1 MTVTLRLRKFFQ
13 IPRTSLE
20 IQRYA
25 CDCILTHPN
34 NCMIMKTIQSI
45 ALLSAIVAAP
55 SVLADVEIQVPSSV
69 DILAVNEAK
78 PDLDGGLFSS
88 HKTLTLP
95 DGQNQ
100 IVFQY
105 QLAFDKGND
114 REFVDSDAVIAT
126 FDATDTTVT
135 FDLPKYR
142 NTAEAKSGF
151 KNLEWSLVDE
161 NQNEISVKQDKLVK
175 DGMQIG
181 RKYPQ
186 EAKEYN
192 QKGGIAAL
200 AIGTTAGATAAV
212 VQPVTLPAKIDGNAA
227 NTAEEMLYFWYE
239 KADAETKQKF
249 KDYVNK

>member
-126 FDATDTTVT
+126 FDATDTTLT

-192 QKGGIAAL
+192 QQGGIAAL

>member
-1 MTVTLRLRKFFQ
+1 
-13 IPRTSLE
+13 
-20 IQRYA
+20 
-25 CDCILTHPN
+25 
-34 NCMIMKTIQSI
+34 MKTLQSI
-45 ALLSAIVAAP
+45 ALLSTIIVAP
-55 SVLADVEIQVPSSV
+55 HVLADVEIQVPSSV

-78 PDLDGGLFSS
+78 PDLDGSLFSS
-88 HKTLTLP
+88 YKTLTVP

-114 REFVDSDAVIAT
+114 REFIDSDAIIAT
-126 FDATDTTVT
+126 FSATDAVLT
-135 FDLPKYR
+135 FDMPKYR
-142 NTAEAKSGF
+142 NTAEAKKSLQ
-151 KNLEWSLVDE
+151 NLDWKLVDE
-161 NQNEISVKQDKLVK
+161 NQNAISVKQDKLIK

-200 AIGTTAGATAAV
+200 TIGTAAV
-212 VQPVTLPAKIDGNAA
+212 ATTAIVQPVTLPAKIDSTAG

-239 KADAETKQKF
+239 KADTETKQKF

>member
-1 MTVTLRLRKFFQ
+1 
-13 IPRTSLE
+13 
-20 IQRYA
+20 
-25 CDCILTHPN
+25 
-34 NCMIMKTIQSI
+34 MKTIQSI

-126 FDATDTTVT
+126 FDATDTTLT

-151 KNLEWSLVDE
+151 KNLELNLVDE
-161 NQNEISVKQDKLVK
+161 NQNKISVKQDKLVK

-181 RKYPQ
+181 RNYPQ

-200 AIGTTAGATAAV
+200 AIGTTAAV
-212 VQPVTLPAKIDGNAA
+212 VQPATLPAKIDANAA

>member
-1 MTVTLRLRKFFQ
+1 
-13 IPRTSLE
+13 
-20 IQRYA
+20 
-25 CDCILTHPN
+25 
-34 NCMIMKTIQSI
+34 MKTIQSI

-55 SVLADVEIQVPSSV
+55 AALADVTIKIPSSADALV
-69 DILAVNEAK
+69 DVVAVNEAK
-78 PDLDGGLFSS
+78 PDLEGGFFSS
-88 HKTLTLP
+88 SKTITVP
-95 DGQNQ
+95 DGVNQ

-105 QLAFDKGND
+105 QLAFSQGND
-114 REFVDSDAVIAT
+114 REFVDSDVIIAT
-126 FDATDTTVT
+126 FDAADTTLT
-135 FDLPKYR
+135 FEMPKFR
-142 NTAEAKSGF
+142 NVSEAKKGF
-151 KNLEWSLVDE
+151 NNLDWKLIDE
-161 NQNEISVKQDKLVK
+161 NQNVISVKQDKLIK

-200 AIGTTAGATAAV
+200 TMGTSAVATAAV
-212 VQPVTLPAKIDGNAA
+212 VQPVTLPAKIDTNAA

>member
-1 MTVTLRLRKFFQ
+1 
-13 IPRTSLE
+13 
-20 IQRYA
+20 
-25 CDCILTHPN
+25 
-34 NCMIMKTIQSI
+34 MIMKTLQSI
-45 ALLSAIVAAP
+45 ALLSTIIVAP
-55 SVLADVEIQVPSSV
+55 HVLADVEIQVPSSV

-78 PDLDGGLFSS
+78 PDLDGSLFSS
-88 HKTLTLP
+88 YKTLTVP

-114 REFVDSDAVIAT
+114 REFVDSDAIIAT
-126 FDATDTTVT
+126 FSATDAALT
-135 FDLPKYR
+135 FDMPKYR
-142 NTAEAKSGF
+142 NTAEAKKG
-151 KNLEWSLVDE
+151 LEKLDWKLVDE
-161 NQNEISVKQDKLVK
+161 NKNAISVKQDKLIK

-200 AIGTTAGATAAV
+200 TVGASAGAAAV
-212 VQPVTLPAKIDGNAA
+212 AQPVTLPAKIDGNAA

>member
-1 MTVTLRLRKFFQ
+1 
-13 IPRTSLE
+13 
-20 IQRYA
+20 
-25 CDCILTHPN
+25 
-34 NCMIMKTIQSI
+34 MKTLQSI
-45 ALLSAIVAAP
+45 ALLSTIIVAP
-55 SVLADVEIQVPSSV
+55 HVLADVEIQVPSSV

-78 PDLDGGLFSS
+78 PDLDGSLFSS
-88 HKTLTLP
+88 YKTLTVP

-114 REFVDSDAVIAT
+114 REFVDSDAIIAT
-126 FDATDTTVT
+126 FSATDAVLT
-135 FDLPKYR
+135 FDMPKYR
-142 NTAEAKSGF
+142 NTAEAKKG
-151 KNLEWSLVDE
+151 LEKLDWKLVDE
-161 NQNEISVKQDKLVK
+161 NQKAINVKQDKLVK

-200 AIGTTAGATAAV
+200 TIGTAAV
-212 VQPVTLPAKIDGNAA
+212 ATTAIVQPVTLPAKIDSTAG

-239 KADAETKQKF
+239 KADTETKQKF

>member
-1 MTVTLRLRKFFQ
+1 
-13 IPRTSLE
+13 
-20 IQRYA
+20 
-25 CDCILTHPN
+25 
-34 NCMIMKTIQSI
+34 MKTLQSI
-45 ALLSAIVAAP
+45 ALLSTIIVAP
-55 SVLADVEIQVPSSV
+55 HVLADVEIQVPSSV

-78 PDLDGGLFSS
+78 PDLDGSLFSS
-88 HKTLTLP
+88 YKTLTVP

-114 REFVDSDAVIAT
+114 REFIDSDAIIAT
-126 FDATDTTVT
+126 FSATDAALT
-135 FDLPKYR
+135 FDMPKYR
-142 NTAEAKSGF
+142 NTAEAKKG
-151 KNLEWSLVDE
+151 LEKLDWKLVDE
-161 NQNEISVKQDKLVK
+161 NQNAISVKQDKLIK

-200 AIGTTAGATAAV
+200 TLGASAGAAAAV
-212 VQPVTLPAKIDGNAA
+212 VQPVTLPAKIDGNTAT
-227 NTAEEMLYFWYE
+227 TAEEMLYFWYE

>member
-1 MTVTLRLRKFFQ
+1 MTVALRFRKFFQ
-13 IPRTSLE
+13 ILMTRLE
-20 IQRYA
+20 LEFLP
-25 CDCILTHPN
+25 CDCNLTNHN

-45 ALLSAIVAAP
+45 ALLSTIVAAP
-55 SVLADVEIQVPSSV
+55 AVLADVEIKVPSSV

-78 PDLDGGLFSS
+78 PDLDGSLFSS
-88 HKTLTLP
+88 HKTLTVP

-114 REFVDSDAVIAT
+114 REFVDSDAIIAT
-126 FDATDTTVT
+126 FSTTNAVLT
-135 FDLPKYR
+135 FDMPKYR
-142 NTAEAKSGF
+142 NTAEAKKGF
-151 KNLEWSLVDE
+151 ENLDWKLVDE
-161 NQNEISVKQDKLVK
+161 NQNTISVKQDKLLK

-181 RKYPQ
+181 RKFPQ

-192 QKGGIAAL
+192 QKGGVAAL
-200 AIGTTAGATAAV
+200 TLGASTGTAATV
-212 VQPVTLPAKIDGNAA
+212 VQPVTLPAKIDANAA